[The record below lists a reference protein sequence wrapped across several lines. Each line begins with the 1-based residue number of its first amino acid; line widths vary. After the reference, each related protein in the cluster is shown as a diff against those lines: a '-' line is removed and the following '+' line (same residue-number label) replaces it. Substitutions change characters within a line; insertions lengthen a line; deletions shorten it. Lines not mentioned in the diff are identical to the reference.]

1 MTFPTRRDLHW
12 LAACAACLALG
23 VAWGTS
29 RLDGDSSGGMTT
41 AVPARES
48 SKDSAPRDSA
58 PKASSTGSTTSG
70 ADVAISRDWLES
82 YQIFSTCRDPL
93 KRHRML
99 AEALD
104 GINESN
110 WESAWDPM
118 WKSRKDGRISDEEW
132 KLFMQ
137 KFGSVGRERL
147 AEKGR
152 PDDVVNGWETWN
164 VRHGIVGWATQ
175 DVAGSWDWISKQPE
189 GNYRKGL
196 MAGWFEAAAAVDPDR
211 ALAALDQLDPDK
223 DRTIWSMVAGRMA
236 THDPGK
242 VRDWL
247 AKLSA
252 QPAKEKD
259 PDRPDPTRWD
269 PQPKGWVDGIYH
281 EGPASGEQLA
291 QGFFRQ
297 MLRGKMAINDDPA
310 YAVTLKPWFDA
321 FAGSPALPG
330 GAMGNIASALMQS
343 QPAGEVLAWI
353 ETHPASAGTFHA
365 SANTVGQWTDEQTAD
380 EVATWLQA
388 HRDSPAYDGAAAGF
402 AAKAHAFD
410 PEGALIW
417 ANTIKDETQRQSLL
431 KSWEQK

>member
-1 MTFPTRRDLHW
+1 MTFPTRRDLYW

-23 VAWGTS
+23 VAWRTS

-58 PKASSTGSTTSG
+58 PKASSTGSTASG

-152 PDDVVNGWETWN
+152 PDDMANGWE

-343 QPAGEVLAWI
+343 HPAGEVLAWI

-410 PEGALIW
+410 PEGALVW

-431 KSWEQK
+431 KSWERK

>member
-1 MTFPTRRDLHW
+1 MTFPTRRDLYW

-23 VAWGTS
+23 VAWRTS

-48 SKDSAPRDSA
+48 SKDSAPCDSA
-58 PKASSTGSTTSG
+58 PKASSTGSTASG

-152 PDDVVNGWETWN
+152 PDDMANGWE

-410 PEGALIW
+410 PEGALVW

-431 KSWEQK
+431 KSWERK

>member
-1 MTFPTRRDLHW
+1 MTFPTRRDLYW

-23 VAWGTS
+23 VAWRTS

-58 PKASSTGSTTSG
+58 PKASSTGSTASG

-152 PDDVVNGWETWN
+152 PDDMANGWE

-410 PEGALIW
+410 PEGALVW

-431 KSWEQK
+431 KSWERK

>member
-1 MTFPTRRDLHW
+1 M
-12 LAACAACLALG
+12 ACLALG
-23 VAWGTS
+23 MAWGTS
-29 RLDGDSSGGMTT
+29 RPEGDFSRGVTT
-41 AVPARES
+41 AVPMQES
-48 SKDSAPRDSA
+48 SKRSATRGGA
-58 PKASSTGSTTSG
+58 PKSNSTDSPAGGS
-70 ADVAISRDWLES
+70 DVALSKDWLDT
-82 YQIFSTCRDPL
+82 YQIFTTCRDPL
-93 KRHRML
+93 KRQQML
-99 AEALD
+99 AEALA

-118 WKSRKDGRISDEEW
+118 WKSRKDGRISEEEW

-137 KFGSVGRERL
+137 KFGMVGRERL

-196 MAGWFEAAAAVDPDR
+196 MTGWFEAAAAVDPDR
-211 ALAALDQLDPDK
+211 ALAAMDQLDPHK
-223 DRTIWSMVAGRMA
+223 DRSIWGMVAGRMA
-236 THDPGK
+236 TNDPEK

-252 QPAKEKD
+252 QPAKEND
-259 PDRPDPTRWD
+259 PTYPDPTRWD
-269 PQPKGWVDGIYH
+269 PKPQAWDDGLYQ
-281 EGPASGEQLA
+281 GELYSKPSLA
-291 QGFFRQ
+291 QGFFSQ
-297 MLRGKMAINDDPA
+297 MLRGKMAINGDPA

-321 FAGSPALPG
+321 FAGSPALPS

-353 ETHPASAGTFHA
+353 ETHPASVGTFHA
-365 SANTVGQWTDEQTAD
+365 SANTVGQWTNEQTAD
-380 EVATWLQA
+380 EVAAWLQS
-388 HRDSPAYDGAAAGF
+388 HRDSPVYDGAAAGF
-402 AAKAHAFD
+402 AARAHAFD

-431 KSWEQK
+431 KSWERK

>member
-1 MTFPTRRDLHW
+1 MT
-12 LAACAACLALG
+12 
-23 VAWGTS
+23 
-29 RLDGDSSGGMTT
+29 
-41 AVPARES
+41 
-48 SKDSAPRDSA
+48 
-58 PKASSTGSTTSG
+58 
-70 ADVAISRDWLES
+70 
-82 YQIFSTCRDPL
+82 
-93 KRHRML
+93 
-99 AEALD
+99 
-104 GINESN
+104 
-110 WESAWDPM
+110 
-118 WKSRKDGRISDEEW
+118 
-132 KLFMQ
+132 
-137 KFGSVGRERL
+137 
-147 AEKGR
+147 
-152 PDDVVNGWETWN
+152 
-164 VRHGIVGWATQ
+164 
-175 DVAGSWDWISKQPE
+175 
-189 GNYRKGL
+189 
-196 MAGWFEAAAAVDPDR
+196 GWFEAAAAVDPDR

>member
-1 MTFPTRRDLHW
+1 MTFPTRRDLYW

-23 VAWGTS
+23 VAWRTS

-58 PKASSTGSTTSG
+58 PKASSTGSTASG

-152 PDDVVNGWETWN
+152 PDDMANGWE

-321 FAGSPALPG
+321 FAGSTSLPG
-330 GAMGNIASALMQS
+330 GALANMASALMQS
-343 QPAGEVLAWI
+343 QPPDEVLSWI

-410 PEGALIW
+410 PEGALVW

-431 KSWEQK
+431 KSWERK

>member
-1 MTFPTRRDLHW
+1 MTFPTRRDLYW

-23 VAWGTS
+23 VAWRTS

-58 PKASSTGSTTSG
+58 PKASSTGSPASG

-152 PDDVVNGWETWN
+152 PDDMANGWE

-380 EVATWLQA
+380 EVATCLQA

-410 PEGALIW
+410 PEGALVW

-431 KSWEQK
+431 KSWERK

>member
-1 MTFPTRRDLHW
+1 MTFPTRRDLYW

-58 PKASSTGSTTSG
+58 PKASSTGSTASG

-189 GNYRKGL
+189 GHYRQGL
-196 MAGWFEAAAAVDPDR
+196 MTGWFEAAAAVDPDR
-211 ALAALDQLDPDK
+211 ALAAMDQLDPDK
-223 DRTIWSMVAGRMA
+223 DQEIRGMVAGKMA
-236 THDPGK
+236 LHDPEK
-242 VRDWL
+242 VRSWL
-247 AKLSA
+247 DALST
-252 QPAKEKD
+252 QPAKAAD
-259 PDRPDPTRWD
+259 PANPRPT
-269 PQPKGWVDGIYH
+269 GWVNGVH
-281 EGPASGEQLA
+281 HNGPSTGEQQA
-291 QGFFRQ
+291 QEFFSRMQ
-297 MLRGKMAINDDPA
+297 QEKMAVNGDPA
-310 YAVTLKPWFDA
+310 YAPTLKPWFDT
-321 FAGSPALPG
+321 FAGSTSLPG
-330 GAMGNIASALMQS
+330 GALANMASALMQS
-343 QPAGEVLAWI
+343 QPPDEVLSWI

-365 SANTVGQWTDEQTAD
+365 SAKTVGQWTNEQTID
-380 EVATWLQA
+380 EVAAWLQA
-388 HRDSPAYDGAAAGF
+388 HRDSPAYDGAAAAF
-402 AAKAHAFD
+402 AAKAHVFD
-410 PEGALIW
+410 PDGALVW